1 MSDKL
6 GHDTDLFEKATERTN
21 AIRDRVNSVQSTLEA
36 ALEGRGTPW
45 GNDKL
50 GQQFAEGTEGYKVA
64 REQLIANIETTSTN
78 FGHFYTGK
86 TDTAKVLRRM
96 DQSNGDGFR

>member
-1 MSDKL
+1 MSEKL
-6 GHDTDLFEKATERTN
+6 GHDADLFEKAAERTD
-21 AIRDRVNSVQSTLEA
+21 AIRDRVNSVRSTLEA
-36 ALEGRGTPW
+36 ALRGRGTPW

-50 GQQFAEGTEGYKVA
+50 GEQFAEGPNGYKVA
-64 REQLIANIETTSTN
+64 RGQLIGNIKTTSTN
-78 FGHFYTGK
+78 FGNFYTGK